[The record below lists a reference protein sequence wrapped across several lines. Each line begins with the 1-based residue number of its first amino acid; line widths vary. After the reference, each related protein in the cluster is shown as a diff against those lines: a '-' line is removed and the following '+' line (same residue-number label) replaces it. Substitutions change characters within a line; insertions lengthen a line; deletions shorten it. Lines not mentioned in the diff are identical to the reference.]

1 MRERG
6 TTKAVALFNEQPC
19 GGGPSSPAEIM
30 VQNANAREASSP
42 ARETSKDIW
51 IIISQIRIFFFS
63 SPPGMGRRSHDGPQR
78 LLAARLS
85 QTEMILPHF
94 AKDSSGGKTLRSQ
107 YGVCVITEGRGV

>member
-63 SPPGMGRRSHDGPQR
+63 SPPGTGRRSHDGPQR